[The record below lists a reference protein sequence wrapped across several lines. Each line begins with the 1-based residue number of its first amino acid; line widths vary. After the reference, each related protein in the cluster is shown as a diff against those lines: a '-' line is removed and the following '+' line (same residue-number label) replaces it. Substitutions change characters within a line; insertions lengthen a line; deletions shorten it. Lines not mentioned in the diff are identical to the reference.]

1 MAPGETTV
9 NAIVPRNTVEQIVRY
24 RDQALGLFEIAHA
37 KIEEAYQAELAAID
51 MAKRAFPRTNAYN
64 AAHAVATRRSLIPA
78 SLSPFEDYM
87 REKRHIIDLNVW
99 AWVVSHTEL
108 EHLMD
113 RQAKDQLRE
122 QMSHII
128 DAPSEP
134 GQLITEEQAAKG
146 MPPVTVENI
155 LATLEQFMMDAD
167 TIFRRGMAN
176 AFAKLDRRFRSHD
189 GFKVGNRVILSRC
202 FNEFGSWNY
211 SAHRDERSTLID
223 IERTFTI
230 LDGKLGEVRKQDEE
244 DAAARQQRRPAQHF
258 TKTIGEIDLAR
269 HGQVGARQTE
279 VATDYFKVRIYR
291 NGNAHLWFTRKDLV
305 AKVNRLI
312 GEYYGEVL
320 PDGRKVDEDPLSP
333 ENARTAPARYFGFY
347 PTPKAAAKTV
357 LRDSPVWHRSKES
370 ERLKILEPSAGTGNL
385 AVACYPIYE
394 TSWDLERY
402 RTDHVVDCIEIQ
414 QHLIPDLKAKRM
426 GRVYNADFMSIEPET
441 TGLYDLVVMNPPF
454 DRERDID
461 HVVHALKFLKP
472 DGQLIAIMSAGTEF
486 RQTSKSIAFRKMMED
501 MGATWKDLP
510 PNSFSEVG
518 TNVNTGF
525 ITVRKNGKRKD
536 RYDWPTWPAVG

>member
-1 MAPGETTV
+1 MEKDM
-9 NAIVPRNTVEQIVRY
+9 NAIVPRNTVEQIVQY
-24 RDQALGLFEIAHA
+24 RDQALQLFETAYALIDAAH
-37 KIEEAYQAELAAID
+37 EAELAAID

-64 AAHAVATRRSLIPA
+64 AAYEVDTRRALHPISR
-78 SLSPFEDYM
+78 SPFDDYM

-99 AWVVSHTEL
+99 AWVVSHTQL

-113 RQAKDQLRE
+113 RQAKDELRK

-128 DAPSEP
+128 EQPTEP

-146 MPPVTVENI
+146 MPPVTFENV
-155 LATLEQFMMDAD
+155 LATLDEFMLNAD

-189 GFKVGNRVILSRC
+189 GFKVGARVILTRC
-202 FNEFGSWNY
+202 FNEYGSWNWNN
-211 SAHRDERSTLID
+211 DERSTLID

-230 LDGKLGEVRKQDEE
+230 LDGKLDEVRKQDEE
-244 DAAARQQRRPAQHF
+244 IETARRQKRPVDYF
-258 TKTIGEIDLAR
+258 TKTIGAIDVAR
-269 HGQVGARQTE
+269 HGASGARQSE
-279 VATDYFKVRIYR
+279 IETDYFKIRIFK

-320 PDGRKVDEDPLSP
+320 ADGRTAEDDPLSKDK
-333 ENARTAPARYFGFY
+333 AKTSPARYFGFY
-347 PTPKAAAKTV
+347 PTPAAAAQRV
-357 LRDSPVWHRSKES
+357 LRNSPIWHRSKET
-370 ERLKILEPSAGTGNL
+370 ERLNILEPSAGTGNL
-385 AVACYPIYE
+385 ALACYPDYE
-394 TSWDLERY
+394 REWDLERY
-402 RTDHVVDCIEIQ
+402 RLDHIVDCIEIQ
-414 QHLIPDLKAKRM
+414 PHLIPDLKAKKL
-426 GRVYNADFMSIEPET
+426 GRVINADFMQIEPET
-441 TGLYDLVVMNPPF
+441 TGLYDLIVMNPPF

-486 RQTSKSIAFRKMMED
+486 RQTNKSIAFRKLMED
-501 MGATWKDLP
+501 MGARWEDLP

-525 ITVRKNGKRKD
+525 ISVRKNGRKKD
-536 RYDWPTWPAVG
+536 RYDLPTWPNVG

>member
-1 MAPGETTV
+1 M

-24 RDQALGLFEIAHA
+24 RDQALELFENAYAQIDAAH
-37 KIEEAYQAELAAID
+37 EAERAAID

-64 AAHAVATRRSLIPA
+64 AAHEIASRRALIPITRA
-78 SLSPFEDYM
+78 PFEDYM

-99 AWVVSHTEL
+99 AWVVSHTDL

-113 RQAKDQLRE
+113 KEAKDQLRE

-128 DAPSEP
+128 EEPTEP

-146 MPPVTVENI
+146 MPPVTVDNI
-155 LATLEQFMMDAD
+155 LATLEQFMMSAD

-176 AFAKLDRRFRSHD
+176 AFASLDRRFRSHD
-189 GFKVGNRVILSRC
+189 GFKIGNRVILTRC
-202 FNEFGSWNY
+202 FNEYGSWNW
-211 SAHRDERSTLID
+211 SPRKDERSTLID

-230 LDGKLGEVRKQDEE
+230 LDGKLDEVKKQDEE
-244 DAAARQQRRPAQHF
+244 NAAARRQRRPVAHF

-269 HGQVGARQTE
+269 HGQIGARQTE
-279 VATDYFKVRIYR
+279 VETDYFKVRIFK

-305 AKVNRLI
+305 SKVNRMI

-320 PDGRKVDEDPLSP
+320 ADGRTVQDDPLSP
-333 ENARTAPARYFGFY
+333 EKAKTAPARYFGFY
-347 PTPKAAAKTV
+347 PTPPAAAQLI
-357 LRDSPVWHRSKES
+357 LRTAPIWHRSKES
-370 ERLKILEPSAGTGNL
+370 DRLRILEPSAGTGNL
-385 AVACYPIYE
+385 AVACYPRYE
-394 TSWDLERY
+394 KSWDYDRY
-402 RTDHVVDCIEIQ
+402 RLDHIVDCIEIQ
-414 QHLIPDLKAKRM
+414 PHLIPDLKAKKL
-426 GRVYNADFMSIEPET
+426 GRVFNADFMSIEPET

-461 HVVHALKFLKP
+461 HVMHAPKFLKP
-472 DGQLIAIMSAGTEF
+472 SGQLIAIMSAGTEF
-486 RQTSKSIAFRKMMED
+486 RQTAKSVAFRKLMED
-501 MGATWKDLP
+501 MGATWRDLP

-525 ITVRKNGKRKD
+525 ITVSKNGKRKD

>member
-1 MAPGETTV
+1 M
-9 NAIVPRNTVEQIVRY
+9 NAIVSRNTVEQIVAY
-24 RDQALGLFEIAHA
+24 RDKALELFGVAHA
-37 KIEEAYQAELAAID
+37 KIEEAHEAELAAID

-64 AAHAVATRRSLIPA
+64 AAYEVDTRRALHP
-78 SLSPFEDYM
+78 LSRSPLDDYM

-128 DAPSEP
+128 EEPTEP

-146 MPPVTVENI
+146 MPPVTVENV

-167 TIFRRGMAN
+167 MIFRRGMAN
-176 AFAKLDRRFRSHD
+176 AFAKLDRRFRSHN
-189 GFKVGNRVILSRC
+189 GFKVGARVILTRC
-202 FNEFGSWNY
+202 FNDYGSWNW
-211 SAHRDERSTLID
+211 SSHKDERSTLID

-230 LDGKLGEVRKQDEE
+230 LDGKLNEVRKQDEE
-244 DAAARQQRRPAQHF
+244 NEAARRQKRPADYF

-269 HGQVGARQTE
+269 HGQTGARQTE
-279 VATDYFKVRIYR
+279 VETEYFNVRIFK

-305 AKVNRLI
+305 AKVNKLI

-320 PDGRKVDEDPLSP
+320 ADGRKVDDDPLSP
-333 ENARTAPARYFGFY
+333 EKAKTAPARYFGFY
-347 PTPKAAAKTV
+347 PTPAAAAQRI
-357 LRDSPVWHRSKES
+357 LRNSPVWHRLKES
-370 ERLKILEPSAGTGNL
+370 DRLKILEPSAGTGNL
-385 AVACYPIYE
+385 AVACYPDYE
-394 TSWDLERY
+394 KSWDQERY
-402 RTDHVVDCIEIQ
+402 RVDHVVDCIEIQ
-414 QHLIPDLKAKRM
+414 PHLIPDLKARKL
-426 GRVYNADFMSIEPET
+426 GRVFNADFISIEPET

-472 DGQLIAIMSAGTEF
+472 DGKLIAIMSAGTEF
-486 RQTSKSIAFRKMMED
+486 RQTHKSVAFRQLMED
-501 MGATWKDLP
+501 MGARWEDLP
-510 PNSFSEVG
+510 PNSFSSVG

-525 ITVRKNGKRKD
+525 ITVSKNGKKRD
-536 RYDWPTWPAVG
+536 RYDWPTWHKID